1 MNENGYDKWLGLHFI
16 DLLYMLAEYFILTLA
31 INPPPSDEKRQ
42 LVMIRCTKRRST
54 KVKEKYSLHN
64 F

>member
-31 INPPPSDEKRQ
+31 INPPPSDEKR
-42 LVMIRCTKRRST
+42 
-54 KVKEKYSLHN
+54 
-64 F
+64 